1 MIGVS
6 DLIDLLSSFP
16 FFLSFSDIITDY
28 YRSYQITCRRMTAVR
43 EKFQFTRNCKGWE
56 FRAMYHFVG
65 SFNKIYSMYLQILL
79 RKKKEIK
86 MFTLDV
92 FYQWLHALVRNMIKS
107 PKLDW

>member
-43 EKFQFTRNCKGWE
+43 EKFQFTSNCKGWE

-65 SFNKIYSMYLQILL
+65 SFNKIYSVYILQILL
-79 RKKKEIK
+79 RKKKNK
-86 MFTLDV
+86 DV
-92 FYQWLHALVRNMIKS
+92 HS
-107 PKLDW
+107 